1 MEHLDKN
8 LKEKTLRRAK
18 IVEGQFKALVLA
30 IDNERYCIEV
40 LTQLKAIQSSLKGMG
55 RMVLDN
61 HIKSHVRHMIENKT
75 EKERAVKELIGLLEI
90 SDKYN

>member
-1 MEHLDKN
+1 MEHINPD
-8 LKEKTLRRAK
+8 LKAKTLRRAK
-18 IVEGQFKALVLA
+18 IVEGQFKALVGA
-30 IDNERYCIEV
+30 INDERYCIDI
-40 LTQLKAIQSSLKGMG
+40 LTQLKAIQSSLKTIG

-75 EKERAVKELIGLLEI
+75 EKERAIKELVGLLEM